1 MKAFCLKS
9 HHLKKDSD
17 RGKNEM
23 NKEAIKKYTEEL
35 GVGGMI
41 LHYICRFLT
50 KAEMQ
55 IIGKL
60 TQRFKKVKKNRLV
73 FKNREKMDYTDNPR
87 AFSDYLVQNGYNE
100 KYEIIWL
107 VSDKRKFRNMKIRN
121 VRFVTAEN
129 RYGWSSPAA
138 YYYAATASYF
148 FYSHNSGGL
157 NRFRCQGQQVINL
170 WHGCGYKDAEQ
181 GRKNSQGSP
190 DFDYALVPG
199 PVFVKTKSVL
209 WNCDPDRLLMMG
221 YPRYDWM
228 LAPSLQK
235 TEILKRLFGWK
246 GDKAVLWMPTFR
258 KSELGGCAENEIEL
272 PYQLPAVR
280 NRKELEEIDLFLRMK
295 KMLLIIKKHPL
306 QTGWSQDTQEF
317 TNIRYVSE
325 AMLEKEKLQLY
336 ELIGVSDALISDYSS
351 VAVDYLLLDRP
362 LGYVLAD
369 YEIYREKRG
378 FVFEDPLEYMPGEKI
393 YNACDLKQFLLHISD
408 GTDDY
413 RAERR
418 KMLSQMHNQTE
429 NYCKRLATYFKL

>member
-1 MKAFCLKS
+1 M
-9 HHLKKDSD
+9 
-17 RGKNEM
+17 
-23 NKEAIKKYTEEL
+23 
-35 GVGGMI
+35 V
-41 LHYICRFLT
+41 
-50 KAEMQ
+50 
-55 IIGKL
+55 
-60 TQRFKKVKKNRLV
+60 
-73 FKNREKMDYTDNPR
+73 
-87 AFSDYLVQNGYNE
+87 
-100 KYEIIWL
+100 
-107 VSDKRKFRNMKIRN
+107 
-121 VRFVTAEN
+121 
-129 RYGWSSPAA
+129 
-138 YYYAATASYF
+138 
-148 FYSHNSGGL
+148 
-157 NRFRCQGQQVINL
+157 NL

-181 GRKNSQGSP
+181 GRKKSQTSP

-199 PVFVKTKSVL
+199 PVFVKTKSLL

-336 ELIGVSDALISDYSS
+336 ELIGISDALISDYSS

-408 GTDDY
+408 GTDAY